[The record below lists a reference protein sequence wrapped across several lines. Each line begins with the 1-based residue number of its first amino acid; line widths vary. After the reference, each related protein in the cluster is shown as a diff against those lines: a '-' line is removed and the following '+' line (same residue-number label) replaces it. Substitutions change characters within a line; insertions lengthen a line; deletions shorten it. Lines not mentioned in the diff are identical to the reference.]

1 MSCLRYL
8 CLLAYCGVQHVLTIR
23 GTWRVFNKRQKLL
36 TLHEFIHGVL
46 VFYGVRV
53 AHLFIDTIFVCIIPD
68 NQAHIYDTPP

>member
-1 MSCLRYL
+1 M
-8 CLLAYCGVQHVLTIR
+8 
-23 GTWRVFNKRQKLL
+23 FNKRQKLL
-36 TLHEFIHGVL
+36 TLHEFTHGVL